1 MLYVLPFL
9 IEEPLHEL
17 CDVFCNKLQKKKKET
32 RTKLLFADTPLFYLP
47 INHPGECV
55 EYRDEEHSQM
65 VRSAISFGQA
75 FEECVHMW
83 PFGQDGRDYDA
94 AWMNRFP
101 RNTSLFPRNGK
112 TSGDQGANNVRQP
125 W

>member
-1 MLYVLPFL
+1 MFSRSLLKSHCMSCVMCFAISY
-9 IEEPLHEL
+9 
-17 CDVFCNKLQKKKKET
+17 KKKKET

-75 FEECVHMW
+75 FEECVHM
-83 PFGQDGRDYDA
+83 
-94 AWMNRFP
+94 
-101 RNTSLFPRNGK
+101 
-112 TSGDQGANNVRQP
+112 
-125 W
+125 